1 MFNGLNVYNNTYNNV
16 SRDTNSKIHFNLIA
30 IMYNRGITIYN
41 NITTKQVYK
50 QYFKQ

>member
-1 MFNGLNVYNNTYNNV
+1 MFNGLNVHNSM

-30 IMYNRGITIYN
+30 IMYNRGVYMYN